1 MGLGRAV
8 RCCPAALEQEV
19 IGVGK
24 VRKPLLWLVV
34 AFFLYAIFKSPDQAA
49 SIVKSGWDGLL
60 EGLRAVGRFFDA
72 LLAS

>member
-1 MGLGRAV
+1 MDPAV
-8 RCCPAALEQEV
+8 PSGAARTCSAPEV

-34 AFFLYAIFKSPDQAA
+34 AFFVYAIFKSPDQAA
-49 SIVKSGWDGLL
+49 GIVNSGWDGLL